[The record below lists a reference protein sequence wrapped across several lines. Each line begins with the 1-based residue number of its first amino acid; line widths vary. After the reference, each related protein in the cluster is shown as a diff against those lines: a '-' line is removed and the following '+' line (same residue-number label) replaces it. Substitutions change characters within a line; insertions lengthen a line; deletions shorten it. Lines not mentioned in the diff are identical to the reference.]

1 MNRRVGGGIC
11 ICLDAP
17 NDLGALSLK
26 LGGVLLVCLLLAV
39 FQTLALVILKQAVF
53 AAKVLVAEGAVA
65 DDALSGV
72 LAAVEVAAELPGA
85 GHVDVGGKIMRW
97 RR

>member
-1 MNRRVGGGIC
+1 MSGCSRLHSPGQEIAVKTNEPPAGVGYTY
-11 ICLDAP
+11 
-17 NDLGALSLK
+17 
-26 LGGVLLVCLLLAV
+26 V